1 MRRYL
6 DEFTGLWRAL
16 AREGPAARSDAGVS
30 LPRQLWELLVLRLG
44 EGKLHPH
51 DYYKLRVYRRGLR
64 FDEKRKYFSNQAIPP
79 NLVGSWAVVA
89 KDKLLTYC
97 VLNSLGIA
105 TPAVYAICHPV
116 REYRSEERR
125 VGKEC
130 VSTCSFRWVPYH

>member
-116 REYRSEERR
+116 REYGNEIGRASCRERVCR
-125 VGKEC
+125 YV
-130 VSTCSFRWVPYH
+130 